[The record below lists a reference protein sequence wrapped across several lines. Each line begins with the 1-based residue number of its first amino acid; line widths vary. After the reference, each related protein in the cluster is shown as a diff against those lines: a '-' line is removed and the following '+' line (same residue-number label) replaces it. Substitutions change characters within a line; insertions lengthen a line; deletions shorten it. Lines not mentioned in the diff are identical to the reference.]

1 MAELQGWGCTNTLGS
16 LSSRAELGVIS
27 LISVIGVINVI
38 SVISVGFVLWGA
50 KRAAIFQ
57 VLPDGFWGVPLPHSD
72 VLPPS
77 HPCIPGLSEPAP
89 GIPVL

>member
-16 LSSRAELGVIS
+16 LSSRAEL
-27 LISVIGVINVI
+27 GVINVI

-57 VLPDGFWGVPLPHSD
+57 VLPGGFWGVPLPHRD